1 MATPEALLEGLRGPD
16 LRGAVQDVDDFFRST
31 ATKTSKNTLAT
42 KLLTHLP
49 EFVDSAGPD
58 VASLSELAST
68 ACSVLESTGR
78 APPLHQSLKL
88 RYALVRALVSHNHL
102 PEAHTQAAA
111 LCASFQSRVGFPIP
125 AALCTPAIG
134 GLLTL
139 ALCCAKTGSGW
150 EDALKFIE
158 AAPAVLSQNGLKN
171 ASDHAKALSAYL
183 CKGAAQIRSSGAW
196 ATFPTWLAIM
206 LKLAA
211 DFPGQSVVLFQAAS
225 GALQTCPDELL
236 GPCLALMQPVLCACA
251 ATDPALPLALCKDVA
266 GHRRLTAAGAAAFY
280 ALLAALAPSLPPAPL
295 LALLVPLLGGP
306 AAPISLL
313 DRVEC
318 SLAELRRACCPVKD
332 AEACL
337 PALNALR
344 RAAAARQADAPALS
358 AREGAVLARA
368 LLVLPLVVYR
378 AAEAGASPPP
388 PARRHAAAAACG
400 VAVRLLSSGQCGGME
415 EILADLDIAVSA
427 LCGWGGLARL
437 SEDADADPDTL
448 GHDAPPESQEL
459 AWLSGCL
466 AAAHVAMSSH
476 PASEP
481 RSRDHPTLTPSPT
494 TLLVSAASVALTR
507 LRVLCEDKAAA
518 ATCTARARAD
528 AARRVLELARA
539 APDEG
544 SAVLRQ
550 AAAAAFA
557 CFVLWGGEV
566 GSLGPEVAGAVAAA
580 WPAPDLPH
588 AVLTVLGRL
597 GGSKAAQTEACLLLA
612 GQREEDAVAVA
623 ASQLLL
629 QEVWPEEEGLLN
641 HAAAVARCAAVGAFP
656 APFDAEEA
664 LAGLLAQLEGS
675 HKDGK
680 AHALAAELRGL
691 RCLLALRELI
701 RAGLT
706 PGVPE
711 APAERPTEGDS
722 GPPGSSAASPSATIG
737 PAVPAL
743 PAWAAARASLAIA
756 TESFEAPEPR
766 DGREGA
772 TRCTRLTVRRVA
784 RLLAWLSSDGGLAL
798 FDPVDGPAYLAGDE
812 DGSTGDDH
820 EEESDGQAED
830 SDGDAGLASGDDA
843 GLASGDDAGLA
854 SGDDAGLASGDD
866 AGLASGTAATGAPR
880 QAAQLRRAAALRWVA
895 ERHALRCDH
904 VLATRCLADAQRLLS
919 PLLYDSGAGACVGV
933 WCQAAALAVPTLRA
947 LSQGFDALGLAEE
960 ARTALREAQRLA
972 AALGLGAACLR
983 LTEDLAAMLTRH
995 GQAAA
1000 AEAAAAARAAIVAR
1014 LAEGTSRAEAAGP
1027 AARRTV
1033 KPADGAAKG
1042 LGLAPRTRAGEERE
1056 ALAQLERDFSR
1067 SPATAAGASL
1077 EALARGRPSGAATS
1091 LGVQALCETACTAA
1105 ARALAPRPEGRVAV
1119 WGAGAVPPDGRGDAG
1134 AEAGDAR
1141 VLLSS
1146 SLPRLHRRALRAA
1159 APVLAAAGK
1168 PHLAALC
1175 VHCSLGCALAQ
1186 QRALVQGRQE
1196 RTAVDG
1202 ESEDA
1207 ASDPASGARLPLLG
1221 LDGGA
1226 LARLARLTDDCLAW
1240 LLQGADAVQDESAN
1254 KPLPDATTRAW
1265 RALWHLPKTSTAAPG
1280 LPRLLDRL
1288 EVEAARLL
1296 AEALHR
1302 LAGRSHAALA
1312 SLQVWGSG
1320 EEGAAGTA
1328 PQTLLLCRLE
1338 RGVPPLMLELPLPER
1353 SGGTARALSEDLD
1366 GDAEGGPGPKSSLV
1380 QRAVQEME
1388 RIAAASTASMRDL
1401 PTSTPTQAR
1410 AWWAARLALDDALG
1424 ALAHGLGADW
1434 LGPWHALLLGRPAAP
1449 AAADG
1454 AAPDVTLALRAL
1466 DPAPGD
1472 EPALRRL
1479 LEVLTQAE
1487 LGPEE
1492 AARAA
1497 RELTPDGA
1505 GRGALAA
1512 LLGGAPTAH
1521 SAPALGRPASP
1532 VRRAIRFADEE
1543 GAGEGSPAPR
1553 RAAEGA
1559 GPPAPTSTA
1568 GRATASPSLEGAM
1581 GALSLGGAATP
1592 APPAARARSR
1602 LRAMLGSAAVTSGR
1616 APAEAAGTA
1625 GAATT
1630 PAAPR
1635 TALAPRRAPAKTPA
1649 RVAAAGARTAP
1660 ARPRPGPPARVV
1672 QRAPVV
1678 LVLDPVLQALP
1689 WESVPGLEQQS
1700 MYRMPSLAVALASCQ
1715 TASEPRRLDPRDAF
1729 FSLNPS
1735 GDLGDTQQA
1744 LEPLFLRQPTWKGT
1758 SGRPPA
1764 AAELAEALQTRQ
1776 LFVYCG
1782 HGSGEQYLP
1791 AARLRTLRCSAAG
1804 LIMGCS
1810 SGRLRPPAAAGDE
1823 AQGAVLAYLLA
1834 GCPAATANLWD
1845 VTDKDIDRFTAA
1857 VLEDWLEAPGREPG
1871 AAVDVA
1877 ASVNAAR
1884 GRCRLRYL
1892 NGGAAVTYGLP
1903 TLVG

>member
-42 KLLTHLP
+42 KLLTQIP

-78 APPLHQSLKL
+78 APPLNQSLKL
-88 RYALVRALVSHNHL
+88 RYAL
-102 PEAHTQAAA
+102 
-111 LCASFQSRVGFPIP
+111 
-125 AALCTPAIG
+125 
-134 GLLTL
+134 
-139 ALCCAKTGSGW
+139 TGSGW

-171 ASDHAKALSAYL
+171 ASDHAQALSAYL

-211 DFPGQSVVLFQAAS
+211 DFPGQSGVLCQAAS

-236 GPCLALMQPVLCACA
+236 GPCLAPMQPVLCACA
-251 ATDPALPLALCKDVA
+251 ATDPALPLALCKAVA

-358 AREGAVLARA
+358 AREGTVLARA

-388 PARRHAAAAACG
+388 PERRHAAAAACG
-400 VAVRLLSSGQCGGME
+400 VAVRLLSSGQCSGLE
-415 EILADLDIAVSA
+415 EILVDLDIAVSA

-448 GHDAPPESQEL
+448 GHDAPPDSQEL

-466 AAAHVAMSSH
+466 AAAHIAMSSH

-481 RSRDHPTLTPSPT
+481 RSRDHPTLTPSPI

-507 LRVLCEDKAAA
+507 LRLSCEDKAAA

-528 AARRVLELARA
+528 AARRVLKLARA

-557 CFVLWGGEV
+557 CFVLWGGEG
-566 GSLGPEVAGAVAAA
+566 GSLGPEVAGAVGAA
-580 WPAPDLPH
+580 WPAPGLPH

-597 GGSKAAQTEACLLLA
+597 GGGKAAQTEACLLLA
-612 GQREEDAVAVA
+612 GQREEDAIAVA

-656 APFDAEEA
+656 APYDAEKA
-664 LAGLLAQLEGS
+664 LAGLLAQLEKG

-680 AHALAAELRGL
+680 ARALAAELRGL

-711 APAERPTEGDS
+711 VPAERPTEGDS
-722 GPPGSSAASPSATIG
+722 GPPGSSAASPSATVG
-737 PAVPAL
+737 PAVPDL

-756 TESFEAPEPR
+756 IESFEAPEPR
-766 DGREGA
+766 DGSEGA

-784 RLLAWLSSDGGLAL
+784 RLLAWLASDGGLAL
-798 FDPVDGPAYLAGDE
+798 FDPVDGPAYLAGDK
-812 DGSTGDDH
+812 DGSTGEDH

-830 SDGDAGLASGDDA
+830 SDG
-843 GLASGDDAGLA
+843 
-854 SGDDAGLASGDD
+854 DAGLASGDD

-880 QAAQLRRAAALRWVA
+880 QAAQLRRAAALRWAA

-919 PLLYDSGAGACVGV
+919 PLLYDGGAGACVGA
-933 WCQAAALAVPTLRA
+933 WCRAAALAVPTLRA

-1014 LAEGTSRAEAAGP
+1014 LAEGTSRAEAADP

-1042 LGLAPRTRAGEERE
+1042 LGLAPRTGAREERE
-1056 ALAQLERDFSR
+1056 ALAQLERNFSR

-1091 LGVQALCETACTAA
+1091 LGVQALCEAACAAA
-1105 ARALAPRPEGRVAV
+1105 ARALAPRSEGRVAV
-1119 WGAGAVPPDGRGDAG
+1119 WGAGAVPPDGRGE
-1134 AEAGDAR
+1134 AELDPILWRA

-1146 SLPRLHRRALRAA
+1146 SLPRLHRRVLRAA

-1221 LDGGA
+1221 LDGAA

-1254 KPLPDATTRAW
+1254 TPLPDATTRAW

-1280 LPRLLDRL
+1280 LPRLLERL
-1288 EVEAARLL
+1288 EIEAARLL

-1320 EEGAAGTA
+1320 EEGAAGSA

-1338 RGVPPLMLELPLPER
+1338 RGAPPLMLELPLPER

-1366 GDAEGGPGPKSSLV
+1366 GDAEGGPGPQTSLV
-1380 QRAVQEME
+1380 HRGVQEME

-1401 PTSTPTQAR
+1401 PTSTPAQAR

-1424 ALAHGLGADW
+1424 ALARGLGADW

-1479 LEVLTQAE
+1479 LEVLAQAG

-1512 LLGGAPTAH
+1512 LLGGAPPAH

-1559 GPPAPTSTA
+1559 GGAPPTSTA

-1616 APAEAAGTA
+1616 APAEAAGGA

-1660 ARPRPGPPARVV
+1660 ARPRPPAGVV

-1700 MYRMPSLAVALASCQ
+1700 MYRMPSLAVALASCRA
-1715 TASEPRRLDPRDAF
+1715 ASEPRRLDPRDAF

>member
-1 MATPEALLEGLRGPD
+1 MR
-16 LRGAVQDVDDFFRST
+16 
-31 ATKTSKNTLAT
+31 
-42 KLLTHLP
+42 
-49 EFVDSAGPD
+49 
-58 VASLSELAST
+58 
-68 ACSVLESTGR
+68 
-78 APPLHQSLKL
+78 
-88 RYALVRALVSHNHL
+88 
-102 PEAHTQAAA
+102 
-111 LCASFQSRVGFPIP
+111 
-125 AALCTPAIG
+125 
-134 GLLTL
+134 
-139 ALCCAKTGSGW
+139 
-150 EDALKFIE
+150 
-158 AAPAVLSQNGLKN
+158 SQNGLKN
-171 ASDHAKALSAYL
+171 ASDHAQALSAYL
-183 CKGAAQIRSSGAW
+183 CKAS
-196 ATFPTWLAIM
+196 L
-206 LKLAA
+206 
-211 DFPGQSVVLFQAAS
+211 GQGAAS

-251 ATDPALPLALCKDVA
+251 ATDPALPLALCKAVA

-358 AREGAVLARA
+358 AREGTVLSRS

-388 PARRHAAAAACG
+388 PERRHAAAAACG
-400 VAVRLLSSGQCGGME
+400 VAVRLLSSGQCSGLE
-415 EILADLDIAVSA
+415 EILVDLDIAVSA

-437 SEDADADPDTL
+437 SEVLTPIQTL
-448 GHDAPPESQEL
+448 SGGRVRGCHAVWKGNRAGRLALKHGAPPESQEL

-466 AAAHVAMSSH
+466 AAAHIAMSSH

-481 RSRDHPTLTPSPT
+481 RSRDHPRLTPSPI

-507 LRVLCEDKAAA
+507 LRLSCEDKAAA

-557 CFVLWGGEV
+557 CFVLWGGEG
-566 GSLGPEVAGAVAAA
+566 GSLGPEVAGAVGAA
-580 WPAPDLPH
+580 WPAPGLPH
-588 AVLTVLGRL
+588 AVLAVLGRL
-597 GGSKAAQTEACLLLA
+597 GGGKAAQTEACLLLA

-656 APFDAEEA
+656 APYDAEEA
-664 LAGLLAQLEGS
+664 LAGLLAQLEKG

-680 AHALAAELRGL
+680 ARALAAELRGL

-711 APAERPTEGDS
+711 VPAERPTEGDS
-722 GPPGSSAASPSATIG
+722 GPPGSSAASPSATVG
-737 PAVPAL
+737 PAVPDL

-756 TESFEAPEPR
+756 IESFEAPEPR
-766 DGREGA
+766 DGSEGA

-784 RLLAWLSSDGGLAL
+784 RLLAWLASDGGLAL

-812 DGSTGDDH
+812 DGSTGEDH

-830 SDGDAGLASGDDA
+830 SDG
-843 GLASGDDAGLA
+843 
-854 SGDDAGLASGDD
+854 DAGLASGDD

-880 QAAQLRRAAALRWVA
+880 QAAQLRRAAALRWAA

-919 PLLYDSGAGACVGV
+919 PLLYDGGAGACVGA
-933 WCQAAALAVPTLRA
+933 WCRAAALAVPTLRA

-1014 LAEGTSRAEAAGP
+1014 LAEGTSRAEAADP

-1042 LGLAPRTRAGEERE
+1042 LGLAPRTGAREERE
-1056 ALAQLERDFSR
+1056 ALAQLERNFSR

-1091 LGVQALCETACTAA
+1091 LGVQALCEAACAAA
-1105 ARALAPRPEGRVAV
+1105 ARALAPRSEGRVAV
-1119 WGAGAVPPDGRGDAG
+1119 WGAGAVPPDGRGDAELDPILWR
-1134 AEAGDAR
+1134 A

-1221 LDGGA
+1221 LDGAA

-1254 KPLPDATTRAW
+1254 TPLPDATTRAW

-1280 LPRLLDRL
+1280 LPRLLERL
-1288 EVEAARLL
+1288 EIEAARLL

-1320 EEGAAGTA
+1320 EEGAAGSA

-1338 RGVPPLMLELPLPER
+1338 RGAPPLMLELPLPER
-1353 SGGTARALSEDLD
+1353 SGGTARALSKDLD
-1366 GDAEGGPGPKSSLV
+1366 GDAEGGPGPQSSLV
-1380 QRAVQEME
+1380 HRGVQEME
-1388 RIAAASTASMRDL
+1388 RIAAA
-1401 PTSTPTQAR
+1401 
-1410 AWWAARLALDDALG
+1410 
-1424 ALAHGLGADW
+1424 
-1434 LGPWHALLLGRPAAP
+1434 
-1449 AAADG
+1449 
-1454 AAPDVTLALRAL
+1454 
-1466 DPAPGD
+1466 
-1472 EPALRRL
+1472 
-1479 LEVLTQAE
+1479 
-1487 LGPEE
+1487 
-1492 AARAA
+1492 
-1497 RELTPDGA
+1497 
-1505 GRGALAA
+1505 
-1512 LLGGAPTAH
+1512 
-1521 SAPALGRPASP
+1521 
-1532 VRRAIRFADEE
+1532 
-1543 GAGEGSPAPR
+1543 
-1553 RAAEGA
+1553 
-1559 GPPAPTSTA
+1559 
-1568 GRATASPSLEGAM
+1568 
-1581 GALSLGGAATP
+1581 
-1592 APPAARARSR
+1592 
-1602 LRAMLGSAAVTSGR
+1602 
-1616 APAEAAGTA
+1616 
-1625 GAATT
+1625 
-1630 PAAPR
+1630 
-1635 TALAPRRAPAKTPA
+1635 
-1649 RVAAAGARTAP
+1649 
-1660 ARPRPGPPARVV
+1660 PGPPAGVV

-1700 MYRMPSLAVALASCQ
+1700 MYRMPSLAVALASCRA
-1715 TASEPRRLDPRDAF
+1715 ASEPRRLDPRDAF

-1744 LEPLFLRQPTWKGT
+1744 LEPLFLRQPTWKASEGGD
-1758 SGRPPA
+1758 SDRPPA

>member
-1 MATPEALLEGLRGPD
+1 MR
-16 LRGAVQDVDDFFRST
+16 
-31 ATKTSKNTLAT
+31 
-42 KLLTHLP
+42 
-49 EFVDSAGPD
+49 
-58 VASLSELAST
+58 
-68 ACSVLESTGR
+68 
-78 APPLHQSLKL
+78 
-88 RYALVRALVSHNHL
+88 
-102 PEAHTQAAA
+102 
-111 LCASFQSRVGFPIP
+111 
-125 AALCTPAIG
+125 
-134 GLLTL
+134 
-139 ALCCAKTGSGW
+139 
-150 EDALKFIE
+150 
-158 AAPAVLSQNGLKN
+158 SQNGLKN
-171 ASDHAKALSAYL
+171 ASDHAQALSAYL
-183 CKGAAQIRSSGAW
+183 CKAS
-196 ATFPTWLAIM
+196 L
-206 LKLAA
+206 
-211 DFPGQSVVLFQAAS
+211 GQGAAS

-236 GPCLALMQPVLCACA
+236 GPCLAPMQPVLCACA
-251 ATDPALPLALCKDVA
+251 ATDPALPLALCKAVA

-358 AREGAVLARA
+358 AREGTVLARA

-388 PARRHAAAAACG
+388 PERRHAAAAACG
-400 VAVRLLSSGQCGGME
+400 VAVRLLSSGQCSGLE
-415 EILADLDIAVSA
+415 EILVDLDIAVSA

-437 SEDADADPDTL
+437 SEVADADPDTL
-448 GHDAPPESQEL
+448 GHGAPPESQEL

-466 AAAHVAMSSH
+466 AAAHIAMSSH

-481 RSRDHPTLTPSPT
+481 RSRDHPRLTPSPI

-507 LRVLCEDKAAA
+507 LRLSCEDKAAA

-557 CFVLWGGEV
+557 CFVLWGGEG
-566 GSLGPEVAGAVAAA
+566 GSLGPEVAGAVGAA
-580 WPAPDLPH
+580 WPAPGLPH

-597 GGSKAAQTEACLLLA
+597 GGGKAAQTEACLLLA

-656 APFDAEEA
+656 APYDAEEA
-664 LAGLLAQLEGS
+664 LAGLLAQLEKG

-680 AHALAAELRGL
+680 ARALAAELRGL

-711 APAERPTEGDS
+711 VPAERPTEGDS
-722 GPPGSSAASPSATIG
+722 GPPGSSADSPSATVG
-737 PAVPAL
+737 PAVPDL

-756 TESFEAPEPR
+756 IESFEAPEAR

-784 RLLAWLSSDGGLAL
+784 RLLAWLASDGGLAL

-812 DGSTGDDH
+812 DGSTGEDH

-830 SDGDAGLASGDDA
+830 SDG
-843 GLASGDDAGLA
+843 
-854 SGDDAGLASGDD
+854 DAGLASGDD

-880 QAAQLRRAAALRWVA
+880 QAAQLRRAAALRWAA

-919 PLLYDSGAGACVGV
+919 PLLYDGGAGACVGA
-933 WCQAAALAVPTLRA
+933 WCRAAALAVPTLRA

-960 ARTALREAQRLA
+960 ARTALREAQRL
-972 AALGLGAACLR
+972 
-983 LTEDLAAMLTRH
+983 
-995 GQAAA
+995 
-1000 AEAAAAARAAIVAR
+1000 
-1014 LAEGTSRAEAAGP
+1014 
-1027 AARRTV
+1027 
-1033 KPADGAAKG
+1033 PADGAAKR
-1042 LGLAPRTRAGEERE
+1042 LGLAPRTGAREERE

-1091 LGVQALCETACTAA
+1091 LGVQALCEAACAAA
-1105 ARALAPRPEGRVAV
+1105 ARALAPRSEGRVAV
-1119 WGAGAVPPDGRGDAG
+1119 WELDPILWRA
-1134 AEAGDAR
+1134 

-1221 LDGGA
+1221 LDGAA

-1254 KPLPDATTRAW
+1254 TPLPDATTRAW

-1280 LPRLLDRL
+1280 LPRLLERL
-1288 EVEAARLL
+1288 EIEAARLL

-1320 EEGAAGTA
+1320 EEGAAGSA

-1338 RGVPPLMLELPLPER
+1338 RGAPPLMLELPLPER
-1353 SGGTARALSEDLD
+1353 SGGTARALGEDLD
-1366 GDAEGGPGPKSSLV
+1366 GDAEGGPGPQTSLV
-1380 QRAVQEME
+1380 HRGVQEME

-1401 PTSTPTQAR
+1401 PTSTPAQAR
-1410 AWWAARLALDDALG
+1410 AC
-1424 ALAHGLGADW
+1424 
-1434 LGPWHALLLGRPAAP
+1434 
-1449 AAADG
+1449 
-1454 AAPDVTLALRAL
+1454 
-1466 DPAPGD
+1466 
-1472 EPALRRL
+1472 
-1479 LEVLTQAE
+1479 
-1487 LGPEE
+1487 
-1492 AARAA
+1492 
-1497 RELTPDGA
+1497 
-1505 GRGALAA
+1505 
-1512 LLGGAPTAH
+1512 
-1521 SAPALGRPASP
+1521 
-1532 VRRAIRFADEE
+1532 
-1543 GAGEGSPAPR
+1543 
-1553 RAAEGA
+1553 
-1559 GPPAPTSTA
+1559 
-1568 GRATASPSLEGAM
+1568 
-1581 GALSLGGAATP
+1581 
-1592 APPAARARSR
+1592 
-1602 LRAMLGSAAVTSGR
+1602 
-1616 APAEAAGTA
+1616 
-1625 GAATT
+1625 
-1630 PAAPR
+1630 
-1635 TALAPRRAPAKTPA
+1635 
-1649 RVAAAGARTAP
+1649 
-1660 ARPRPGPPARVV
+1660 
-1672 QRAPVV
+1672 
-1678 LVLDPVLQALP
+1678 
-1689 WESVPGLEQQS
+1689 VPGLEQQS
-1700 MYRMPSLAVALASCQ
+1700 MYRMPSLAVALASCRA
-1715 TASEPRRLDPRDAF
+1715 ASEPRRLDPRDAF

-1744 LEPLFLRQPTWKGT
+1744 LEPLFLRQPTWKASEGGD
-1758 SGRPPA
+1758 SDRPPA

>member
-42 KLLTHLP
+42 KLLTQIP

-78 APPLHQSLKL
+78 APPLNQSLKL

-171 ASDHAKALSAYL
+171 ASDHAQALSAYL

-211 DFPGQSVVLFQAAS
+211 DFPGQSGVLCQAAS

-236 GPCLALMQPVLCACA
+236 GPCLAPMQPVLCACA
-251 ATDPALPLALCKDVA
+251 ATDPALPLALCKAVA

-358 AREGAVLARA
+358 AREGTVLARA

-388 PARRHAAAAACG
+388 PERRHAAAAACG
-400 VAVRLLSSGQCGGME
+400 VAVRLLSSGQCSGLE
-415 EILADLDIAVSA
+415 EILVDLDIAVSA

-437 SEDADADPDTL
+437 SEVADADPDTL
-448 GHDAPPESQEL
+448 GHGAPPESQEL

-466 AAAHVAMSSH
+466 AAAHIAMSSH

-481 RSRDHPTLTPSPT
+481 RSRDHPRLTPSPI

-507 LRVLCEDKAAA
+507 LRLSCEDKAAA

-557 CFVLWGGEV
+557 CFVLWGGEG
-566 GSLGPEVAGAVAAA
+566 GSLGPEVAGAVGAA
-580 WPAPDLPH
+580 WPAPGLPH
-588 AVLTVLGRL
+588 AVLAVLGRL
-597 GGSKAAQTEACLLLA
+597 GGGKAAQTEACLLLA

-656 APFDAEEA
+656 APYDAEEA
-664 LAGLLAQLEGS
+664 LAGLLAQLEKG

-680 AHALAAELRGL
+680 ARALAAELRGL

-711 APAERPTEGDS
+711 VPAERPTEGDS
-722 GPPGSSAASPSATIG
+722 GPPGSSAASPSATVG
-737 PAVPAL
+737 PAVPDL

-756 TESFEAPEPR
+756 IESFEAPEAR

-784 RLLAWLSSDGGLAL
+784 RLLAWLASDGGLAL

-812 DGSTGDDH
+812 DGSTGEDH

-830 SDGDAGLASGDDA
+830 SDG
-843 GLASGDDAGLA
+843 
-854 SGDDAGLASGDD
+854 DAGLASGDD

-880 QAAQLRRAAALRWVA
+880 QAAQLRRAAALRWAA

-919 PLLYDSGAGACVGV
+919 PLLYDGGAGACVGA
-933 WCQAAALAVPTLRA
+933 WCRAAALAVPTLRA

-1014 LAEGTSRAEAAGP
+1014 LAEGTSRAEAADP

-1033 KPADGAAKG
+1033 KPADGAAKR
-1042 LGLAPRTRAGEERE
+1042 LGLAPRTGAREERE

-1091 LGVQALCETACTAA
+1091 LGVQALCEAACAAA
-1105 ARALAPRPEGRVAV
+1105 ARALAPRSEGRVAV
-1119 WGAGAVPPDGRGDAG
+1119 WGAGAVPPDGRGEAG

-1141 VLLSS
+1141 DEGAIAPAQSRKAGSTRGLAAPHRGRRQPPGPIAHPPKPELDPILWRAVLLSS

-1221 LDGGA
+1221 LDGAA

-1254 KPLPDATTRAW
+1254 TPLPDATTRAW

-1280 LPRLLDRL
+1280 LPRLLERL
-1288 EVEAARLL
+1288 EIEAARLL

-1320 EEGAAGTA
+1320 EEGAAGSA

-1338 RGVPPLMLELPLPER
+1338 RGAPPLMLELPLPER
-1353 SGGTARALSEDLD
+1353 SGGTARALSKDLD
-1366 GDAEGGPGPKSSLV
+1366 GDAEGGPGPQSSLV
-1380 QRAVQEME
+1380 HRGVQEME

-1401 PTSTPTQAR
+1401 PTSTPAQAR

-1424 ALAHGLGADW
+1424 ALARGLGADW

-1479 LEVLTQAE
+1479 LEVLAQAG

-1512 LLGGAPTAH
+1512 LLGGAPPAH

-1559 GPPAPTSTA
+1559 GGAPPTSTA
-1568 GRATASPSLEGAM
+1568 VRATASPALEGAM

-1616 APAEAAGTA
+1616 APAE
-1625 GAATT
+1625 
-1630 PAAPR
+1630 
-1635 TALAPRRAPAKTPA
+1635 
-1649 RVAAAGARTAP
+1649 
-1660 ARPRPGPPARVV
+1660 
-1672 QRAPVV
+1672 
-1678 LVLDPVLQALP
+1678 
-1689 WESVPGLEQQS
+1689 
-1700 MYRMPSLAVALASCQ
+1700 
-1715 TASEPRRLDPRDAF
+1715 
-1729 FSLNPS
+1729 
-1735 GDLGDTQQA
+1735 
-1744 LEPLFLRQPTWKGT
+1744 
-1758 SGRPPA
+1758 
-1764 AAELAEALQTRQ
+1764 
-1776 LFVYCG
+1776 
-1782 HGSGEQYLP
+1782 
-1791 AARLRTLRCSAAG
+1791 
-1804 LIMGCS
+1804 
-1810 SGRLRPPAAAGDE
+1810 
-1823 AQGAVLAYLLA
+1823 
-1834 GCPAATANLWD
+1834 
-1845 VTDKDIDRFTAA
+1845 
-1857 VLEDWLEAPGREPG
+1857 
-1871 AAVDVA
+1871 
-1877 ASVNAAR
+1877 
-1884 GRCRLRYL
+1884 
-1892 NGGAAVTYGLP
+1892 
-1903 TLVG
+1903 